1 MRRGEEMHSL
11 RLFIDITRSDFK
23 KDRTIYEFL
32 FPLHPE
38 LFCKVTG
45 LDLPGPWYSKWN
57 RNLCPWFMNDKAI
70 LIFAEDLPVLEDGYE
85 AEAMYPLVEG
95 GAIWNASITIAF
107 IAPRCEENHMFSSCF
122 HVYPSHS
129 LLFSNSFSKFICQ
142 CYSKNCLLPI
152 IVIMN
157 SNNWCLLFV

>member
-1 MRRGEEMHSL
+1 MSSYFPYTLNYSVKWLDWIYLGP
-11 RLFIDITRSDFK
+11 DIQN
-23 KDRTIYEFL
+23 E
-32 FPLHPE
+32 
-38 LFCKVTG
+38 TG
-45 LDLPGPWYSKWN
+45 TSVPD
-57 RNLCPWFMNDKAI
+57 FMNDKAI

-107 IAPRCEENHMFSSCF
+107 IAPRCEENHMLSSCF